1 MGGGGEQRQLLG
13 RNYLYPRWLLEE
25 ERNGWNVRKGTDNSS
40 NSLQQRP
47 TRPGLFPWCD
57 GNEKVETGGRKTQ
70 ALPLLL
76 LPLSLSHTASH
87 SVSLSISLS
96 VRNLFLR
103 SKIIFFFFLRGK
115 NKIPMWR
122 DRSSR
127 KFCHRFQIFKWRE
140 LRQDEVS
147 TLCKVRKIL
156 LTLSVCKNKISPGL
170 GYFLLSLKFLV
181 MHLLYLLTAFPVMEK
196 YNLLEWG
203 RQSREGERQRQRER
217 N

>member
-1 MGGGGEQRQLLG
+1 M
-13 RNYLYPRWLLEE
+13 W
-25 ERNGWNVRKGTDNSS
+25 
-40 NSLQQRP
+40 
-47 TRPGLFPWCD
+47 
-57 GNEKVETGGRKTQ
+57 EKVQIIVPIHSGSGQQGQASFPGGKEMKKGELVGGRHRPWPCCCS
-70 ALPLLL
+70 LC
-76 LPLSLSHTASH
+76 LSHAACH

-103 SKIIFFFFLRGK
+103 SKIIFFFLRGK

-127 KFCHRFQIFKWRE
+127 KFRHRFQIFKWQE

-156 LTLSVCKNKISPGL
+156 LTLSVCKNEKISPGL

-181 MHLLYLLTAFPVMEK
+181 MHLLYLLTAFPVMKK
-196 YNLLEWG
+196 YNLLERG

>member
-1 MGGGGEQRQLLG
+1 M
-13 RNYLYPRWLLEE
+13 W
-25 ERNGWNVRKGTDNSS
+25 
-40 NSLQQRP
+40 
-47 TRPGLFPWCD
+47 
-57 GNEKVETGGRKTQ
+57 EKVQIIVPIHSGSGQQGQASFPGGKEMKKGELV
-70 ALPLLL
+70 ALLL
-76 LPLSLSHTASH
+76 LPLSLSR
-87 SVSLSISLS
+87 SLSLGLSFNLS

-103 SKIIFFFFLRGK
+103 SKIIFFLRGK

-127 KFCHRFQIFKWRE
+127 KFRHRFQIFKWQE

-156 LTLSVCKNKISPGL
+156 LTLSVCKNEKISPGL

-181 MHLLYLLTAFPVMEK
+181 MHLLYLLTASPVMKK
-196 YNLLEWG
+196 YNLLERG
-203 RQSREGERQRQRER
+203 RQSRKEERQRQRER

>member
-25 ERNGWNVRKGTDNSS
+25 ERNGWNVRKGADNSS
-40 NSLQQRP
+40 NSLRQRP
-47 TRPGLFPWCD
+47 TRPGLFPWWE
-57 GNEKVETGGRKTQ
+57 GNEEGGTGGRKTQ
-70 ALPLLL
+70 ALALLL
-76 LPLSLSHTASH
+76 LPLSLSR
-87 SVSLSISLS
+87 SLSLGLS
-96 VRNLFLR
+96 FNLSFSEKSFLEV
-103 SKIIFFFFLRGK
+103 KNNFFFLRGK

-127 KFCHRFQIFKWRE
+127 KFRHRFQIFKWQE

-156 LTLSVCKNKISPGL
+156 LTLSVCKNEKISPGL

-181 MHLLYLLTAFPVMEK
+181 MHLLYLLTAFPVMKK
-196 YNLLEWG
+196 YNLLERG